1 MCSTLTYSI
10 IPYDIRALGDVLVL
24 QCVHSSQKFVC
35 FFMNFNLH
43 FCLPPTCFH
52 TYAELHPPHKADSC
66 RLLTLQN
73 NLPLS
78 TTAIIPLPASSS
90 TLISIV

>member
-10 IPYDIRALGDVLVL
+10 IPYDIRAVGDVFVL
-24 QCVHSSQKFVC
+24 HCVHSSQSLFV
-35 FFMNFNLH
+35 FMNFNQ
-43 FCLPPTCFH
+43 CICKPPTCFH
-52 TYAELHPPHKADSC
+52 TYAELHPPHKEDSC

-78 TTAIIPLPASSS
+78 TAIIPLPASSS
-90 TLISIV
+90 PLISIV